1 MSVTLI
7 GPRKSAAF
15 GAPRDSAMKANAWP
29 PGQTLLSLVAT
40 GVLGGLKI
48 GGMSIFPTRRQDVT
62 LLGALGLVTSIGIS
76 MAGAQQFRQHK
87 NPIPHGY
94 KVQTIVQKGIYQFT
108 RNPMYVGMVGA
119 VGSLGLIV
127 NSFWGFLFQAYLYT
141 VLSYKVIPFEEEYLQ
156 VNFGKEYLDYKAK
169 VPRWLLF

>member
-1 MSVTLI
+1 
-7 GPRKSAAF
+7 
-15 GAPRDSAMKANAWP
+15 MKANAWP
-29 PGQTLLSLVAT
+29 PDQTLLSLVAT

-48 GGMSIFPTRRQDVT
+48 GGMYIFPTRRQDVT

-108 RNPMYVGMVGA
+108 RNPHVCGHGWRS
-119 VGSLGLIV
+119 G
-127 NSFWGFLFQAYLYT
+127 
-141 VLSYKVIPFEEEYLQ
+141 
-156 VNFGKEYLDYKAK
+156 
-169 VPRWLLF
+169 